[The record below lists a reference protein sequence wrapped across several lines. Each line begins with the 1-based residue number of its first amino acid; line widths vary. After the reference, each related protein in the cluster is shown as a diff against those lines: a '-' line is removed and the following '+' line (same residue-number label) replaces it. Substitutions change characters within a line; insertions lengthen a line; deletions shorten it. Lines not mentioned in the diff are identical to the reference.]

1 MHRACRH
8 FLLLMALL
16 LLDVDK
22 WTDQIVPGGN
32 RTDGKLSRGV
42 LLCAAGIIAKS
53 DLTMCVADGGLAGT
67 DSAGMDAAGGEF
79 AAAGGVEEGGG
90 VGYGAAGTVPGGD
103 WGGGEQEQQPSYVPD
118 GAKSVKCRKK
128 IVISLAVSN
137 GHTLGTEAIEAV
149 LTRVSDSTGAAGGR
163 SGGSGKGDNSSEG
176 ANGGGGGEN
185 STKEGY
191 GGGGNGTVA
200 GGGGGGGGGRG
211 GGVGKGGEGTERRL
225 ADPVKI
231 TVVKTPVYAVYPLTF
246 LQSFN
251 GRPYEVVVTTTGCRD
266 GAYDSDPTCGWF
278 LYPDGSRVPNSQGFC
293 CSCSGGDTWKDSI
306 GLDNPQQFRADLDC
320 SLWRQ
325 KLFFGGVPSS
335 SHCLRFNDTWYPTY
349 RIGVASLVFQI
360 QITISKLLSDSHE
373 QETLILSPTAPV
385 AVNPSQSLSATLVG
399 DFLTYTQLPNL
410 SDRLLSV
417 PLQPGSPTF
426 GRFTSDTSGWLLVD
440 KERYSLDG
448 SECSKVGTSFS
459 AFRFEPDR
467 CQRSVGSC
475 LSNQLLD
482 FAQED
487 AQRVAQG
494 LDPIHALSSLGPI
507 TTLESPNGSLSIALV
522 VTQRLNSLITLEIA
536 ADDVTFIKNRS
547 PGRIVSVAVPLFE
560 AMSSE
565 GRVNI
570 RIANNGSLDAD
581 FTLTIQNCSSGVL
594 PIPAQERS
602 IAAGATTSFT
612 FLLQLQD
619 SLASQR
625 SCLVVLYDAISSV
638 ADVAP
643 LAFTTNAT
651 VDNRGAQSGQSDGK
665 AIQNTTL
672 FSPRPGSSSSS
683 SSNSRSSDSTCSLL
697 CDPSIFSYPPPP
709 LMWPIFTPPHV
720 TSSPSPLITPA
731 SSLWCA
737 PPRPRPPLLP
747 PALSSQ
753 DPLTLAHPP
762 SPNTT
767 PHPLFPPRPAA
778 LVTLALLH
786 RSGVLLPALALPFF
800 LLHSPHKILLPSLT
814 PHLPIPPLTPCSLPV
829 LQLSS
834 PWPCFIALV
843 CSSPPSPSPSSSCTL
858 LTRPSY
864 PRSPP
869 ISQYHPSPPVPS
881 PSCSSR
887 HLGPASSLWCAPPR
901 PRPPLLPPALSSQD
915 PLTLA
920 HPPSPNTTPHPLFP
934 PRPAA
939 LVTLALL
946 HRSGVL
952 LPALALPFFLLH
964 SPHKTL
970 LPSLT
975 PHLPIPPLTPCSLP
989 VLQLSSPWPCFIALV
1004 CSSPPSP
1011 SPSSSC
1017 TLLTRP
1023 SYPRSP
1029 PISQYHPSPPVPSPS
1044 CSSRHLG
1051 PASSLRCAPPRPR
1064 PPSHPPS
1071 AQYYPPPPLLSYFP
1085 PALITLAMLHR
1096 SGVLLPALALPF
1108 SLLHSAL
1115 KALPPPPSAS
1125 PSLLPP
1131 DPAAAGEGGAQGN
1144 GVGGTHESGAV
1155 WATPGGGYEEGMG
1168 KGKKGKKGRKEK
1180 GKGKME
1186 EGDEEVEEGGMED
1199 GGEGSGGEM
1208 GGRRY
1213 GNSVCIFV
1221 DGGRRGSTLA
1231 VGPGMDEVPGS
1242 GLHSPS
1248 AIHCA
1253 SSTAA
1258 PSMSAPST
1266 SAPST

>member
-1 MHRACRH
+1 MHRACWH
-8 FLLLMALL
+8 ILLFMALLL

-22 WTDQIVPGGN
+22 WADQIVPG
-32 RTDGKLSRGV
+32 GKLSRGV
-42 LLCAAGIIAKS
+42 LLCAAGIITKS
-53 DLTMCVADGGLAGT
+53 DLTMCVADGGVAGMPASSSAADVSALA
-67 DSAGMDAAGGEF
+67 SAGVGD
-79 AAAGGVEEGGG
+79 GG
-90 VGYGAAGTVPGGD
+90 VGYGAAGTVPGGG
-103 WGGGEQEQQPSYVPD
+103 WGAGEQQQPSYIPD

-128 IVISLAVSN
+128 IVLSLAVSNGHVSHLEAIRSGTAWLPSLHARGGESVKCRKKIVLSLAVSN

-149 LTRVSDSTGAAGGR
+149 LTRVSDSTKAAAGGGR
-163 SGGSGKGDNSSEG
+163 NGDNSNGENATKG
-176 ANGGGGGEN
+176 VDGRGGNGTVTGGGDGGGGGGG
-185 STKEGY
+185 KGGEGGGGKGGE
-191 GGGGNGTVA
+191 GGGGNGTVTGGGD
-200 GGGGGGGGGRG
+200 GGGGGGGG
-211 GGVGKGGEGTERRL
+211 KGGEGVERRL

-278 LYPDGSRVPNSQGFC
+278 LYPDGTRVPNSQGFC

-360 QITISKLLSDSHE
+360 QITISKLLSDTHE

-426 GRFTSDTSGWLLVD
+426 GRFTSDTSGWQLVD

-494 LDPIHALSSLGPI
+494 LDPIYALSSLGPI

-547 PGRIVSVAVPLFE
+547 PGRIVSVAAPLFE

-565 GRVNI
+565 GRVDI
-570 RIANNGSLDAD
+570 RIANSGSLDAD

-602 IAAGATTSFT
+602 IAAGATAAFT

-619 SLASQR
+619 SLESQR

-683 SSNSRSSDSTCSLL
+683 SSSSRSSDSTCSFA
-697 CDPSIFSYPPPP
+697 CPSFFG
-709 LMWPIFTPPHV
+709 MACFV
-720 TSSPSPLITPA
+720 THACWGRFAGAIAVMLIV
-731 SSLWCA
+731 
-737 PPRPRPPLLP
+737 
-747 PALSSQ
+747 
-753 DPLTLAHPP
+753 LA
-762 SPNTT
+762 
-767 PHPLFPPRPAA
+767 
-778 LVTLALLH
+778 
-786 RSGVLLPALALPFF
+786 G
-800 LLHSPHKILLPSLT
+800 
-814 PHLPIPPLTPCSLPV
+814 
-829 LQLSS
+829 
-834 PWPCFIALV
+834 
-843 CSSPPSPSPSSSCTL
+843 
-858 LTRPSY
+858 
-864 PRSPP
+864 
-869 ISQYHPSPPVPS
+869 
-881 PSCSSR
+881 
-887 HLGPASSLWCAPPR
+887 
-901 PRPPLLPPALSSQD
+901 
-915 PLTLA
+915 
-920 HPPSPNTTPHPLFP
+920 
-934 PRPAA
+934 
-939 LVTLALL
+939 
-946 HRSGVL
+946 
-952 LPALALPFFLLH
+952 
-964 SPHKTL
+964 
-970 LPSLT
+970 
-975 PHLPIPPLTPCSLP
+975 
-989 VLQLSSPWPCFIALV
+989 
-1004 CSSPPSP
+1004 
-1011 SPSSSC
+1011 
-1017 TLLTRP
+1017 
-1023 SYPRSP
+1023 
-1029 PISQYHPSPPVPSPS
+1029 
-1044 CSSRHLG
+1044 
-1051 PASSLRCAPPRPR
+1051 
-1064 PPSHPPS
+1064 
-1071 AQYYPPPPLLSYFP
+1071 
-1085 PALITLAMLHR
+1085 LITLALLHR

-1115 KALPPPPSAS
+1115 KALPPPPAAS
-1125 PSLLPP
+1125 PSLLPT
-1131 DPAAAGEGGAQGN
+1131 DPSAAGEGGPQGN
-1144 GVGGTHESGAV
+1144 GVGERHGSGAV

-1168 KGKKGKKGRKEK
+1168 KGKRGKKGRKEK

-1186 EGDEEVEEGGMED
+1186 EGDEEVEEEGMED

-1208 GGRRY
+1208 RGRRY

-1253 SSTAA
+1253 SSTSAPSMSAPSTSA

>member
-8 FLLLMALL
+8 ILLFVALL
-16 LLDVDK
+16 LLDVSK
-22 WTDQIVPGGN
+22 WTDQIVPGGD
-32 RTDGKLSRGV
+32 RTDGKPSRGV

-53 DLTMCVADGGLAGT
+53 DLTMCVADGG
-67 DSAGMDAAGGEF
+67 
-79 AAAGGVEEGGG
+79 V
-90 VGYGAAGTVPGGD
+90 AAGTVPGGG
-103 WGGGEQEQQPSYVPD
+103 WGGGEQQQPSYIPD

-128 IVISLAVSN
+128 IVLSLAVSN

-149 LTRVSDSTGAAGGR
+149 LTRVSDSTGGAAGGR
-163 SGGSGKGDNSSEG
+163 NGDSSKGENTTKGRD
-176 ANGGGGGEN
+176 GGGGGESSSMRAN
-185 STKEGY
+185 

-200 GGGGGGGGGRG
+200 GGGE
-211 GGVGKGGEGTERRL
+211 GVERRL

-278 LYPDGSRVPNSQGFC
+278 LYPDGTRVPNSQGFC

-360 QITISKLLSDSHE
+360 QITISKLFSDSHE
-373 QETLILSPTAPV
+373 QETLILSPMAPV

-448 SECSKVGTSFS
+448 SECNKVGTSFSAFRFEPERCQRSVGSCLSNQLLDFAQVGTSFS

-547 PGRIVSVAVPLFE
+547 PGRIVSVAAPLFE

-565 GRVNI
+565 GRVDI
-570 RIANNGSLDAD
+570 KVTNNGSLDAD

-683 SSNSRSSDSTCSLL
+683 SSSSRSSDNSCSLA
-697 CDPSIFSYPPPP
+697 CPSFFGMVCFVTHACWGRFPSPVPFRTPSPFFSYPFLPNS
-709 LMWPIFTPPHV
+709 F
-720 TSSPSPLITPA
+720 SCPSFFGM
-731 SSLWCA
+731 
-737 PPRPRPPLLP
+737 
-747 PALSSQ
+747 
-753 DPLTLAHPP
+753 AHFA
-762 SPNTT
+762 T
-767 PHPLFPPRPAA
+767 HACCWGR
-778 LVTLALLH
+778 
-786 RSGVLLPALALPFF
+786 F
-800 LLHSPHKILLPSLT
+800 LLHPLNLLRTPCLSHPISFSCPSFFGMACFVTHACWGRFAGAIAVMLIILAGMLVQAGACL
-814 PHLPIPPLTPCSLPV
+814 PHL
-829 LQLSS
+829 
-834 PWPCFIALV
+834 
-843 CSSPPSPSPSSSCTL
+843 
-858 LTRPSY
+858 
-864 PRSPP
+864 
-869 ISQYHPSPPVPS
+869 
-881 PSCSSR
+881 
-887 HLGPASSLWCAPPR
+887 
-901 PRPPLLPPALSSQD
+901 
-915 PLTLA
+915 
-920 HPPSPNTTPHPLFP
+920 
-934 PRPAA
+934 
-939 LVTLALL
+939 
-946 HRSGVL
+946 
-952 LPALALPFFLLH
+952 
-964 SPHKTL
+964 
-970 LPSLT
+970 
-975 PHLPIPPLTPCSLP
+975 
-989 VLQLSSPWPCFIALV
+989 
-1004 CSSPPSP
+1004 
-1011 SPSSSC
+1011 
-1017 TLLTRP
+1017 
-1023 SYPRSP
+1023 
-1029 PISQYHPSPPVPSPS
+1029 
-1044 CSSRHLG
+1044 
-1051 PASSLRCAPPRPR
+1051 
-1064 PPSHPPS
+1064 
-1071 AQYYPPPPLLSYFP
+1071 
-1085 PALITLAMLHR
+1085 
-1096 SGVLLPALALPF
+1096 
-1108 SLLHSAL
+1108 
-1115 KALPPPPSAS
+1115 
-1125 PSLLPP
+1125 
-1131 DPAAAGEGGAQGN
+1131 
-1144 GVGGTHESGAV
+1144 
-1155 WATPGGGYEEGMG
+1155 
-1168 KGKKGKKGRKEK
+1168 
-1180 GKGKME
+1180 
-1186 EGDEEVEEGGMED
+1186 
-1199 GGEGSGGEM
+1199 
-1208 GGRRY
+1208 
-1213 GNSVCIFV
+1213 
-1221 DGGRRGSTLA
+1221 
-1231 VGPGMDEVPGS
+1231 
-1242 GLHSPS
+1242 
-1248 AIHCA
+1248 
-1253 SSTAA
+1253 
-1258 PSMSAPST
+1258 
-1266 SAPST
+1266 